1 MYIISS
7 PYTLGKNLY
16 ISYKICKVFTDWKNY
31 VTKYDENVYYVDFKA
46 ISKGVQWIRL
56 DLSVTEGSYILL
68 IANYIYNNQS

>member
-31 VTKYDENVYYVDFKA
+31 VTKYDENVYICILSRFQGYIKGSA
-46 ISKGVQWIRL
+46 MNQARSICNGRIIYTAYSK
-56 DLSVTEGSYILL
+56 LSI
-68 IANYIYNNQS
+68 